1 MISDKAAKL
10 IDQAL
15 QAAVDFDRVL
25 ADNAEGFLNAYGFE
39 ALKQEAADNLHKTQD
54 ELQKYIAELERQ
66 AHK

>member
-25 ADNAEGFLNAYGFE
+25 ADNAEGFLNASGFE
-39 ALKQEAADNLHKTQD
+39 VLKQEASDNLHKD
-54 ELQKYIAELERQ
+54 SERF
-66 AHK
+66 AKIHCGT

>member
-25 ADNAEGFLNAYGFE
+25 EDNAEGFLNASGFE
-39 ALKQEAADNLHKTQD
+39 DLKQEASDNLHRTQD